1 MARAYELFVNMDGE
15 KINNKIFNIGFENL
29 TVNQL
34 AYEVKKVIGSD
45 VKIKK
50 LPTNDNRSYHI
61 SSKKIQ
67 DELGFVT
74 NFNIINAIE
83 DLKHSFEKKLLLN
96 CLTNEN
102 YFNIKKMQSANLK

>member
-1 MARAYELFVNMDGE
+1 LFVNIDGE
-15 KINNKIFNIGFENL
+15 KINKKIFNIGFENF

-61 SSKKIQ
+61 SSKKIE
-67 DELGFVT
+67 DELGFMT
-74 NFNIINAIE
+74 NFNILNAIE
-83 DLKHSFEKKLLLN
+83 DLKSAFERKLLLN

-102 YFNIKKMQSANLK
+102 YFNIKKMQSVNLK